1 MRCVA
6 GGHRIDPIADACR
19 LRQPQ
24 ARGAFVLLFQRMM
37 MPAYCVVDLAR
48 CVTPQAQ
55 RKPDL
60 ENAVEDRVERILSG
74 ELAANVLVVGCCGVD
89 PY

>member
-37 MPAYCVVDLAR
+37 MPAYCVVDLEQI
-48 CVTPQAQ
+48 P
-55 RKPDL
+55 
-60 ENAVEDRVERILSG
+60 VEFTYNLR
-74 ELAANVLVVGCCGVD
+74 A
-89 PY
+89 